1 MITLWELKG
10 RDGRRYSMFS
20 WRTKLALKHK
30 GLDYE
35 SIPVLMSD
43 KATIAFSGG
52 KTVPIIKDGEKV
64 VRDSWAIAA
73 YLEDRYADRPS
84 LFGGAIGRGMAQA
97 FNTWADRALLPL
109 LMPVIVFDLY
119 ERVDPGDDAFF
130 RRQFEGFLRST
141 LEEARARRD
150 EFAKRLDR
158 QLEAWQAVLKR
169 QPFVCGAAPAYG
181 DYILFSLFQWARIAS
196 PQDIIAAGTSLA
208 AWRDRMLDLYGGF
221 ARNVP
226 TA

>member
-20 WRTKLALKHK
+20 WRTKMALRHK
-30 GLDYE
+30 GLEFE
-35 SIPVLMSD
+35 SQPVLMSD

-52 KTVPIIKDGEKV
+52 KTVPIIKDGDKV
-64 VRDSWAIAA
+64 VRDSWAIAE

-97 FNTWADRALLPL
+97 FNTWADRTLLAL

-169 QPFVCGAAPAYG
+169 QPFICGAAPAYG

-196 PQDIIAAGTSLA
+196 PQDIIATGTLLD
-208 AWRDRMLDLYGGF
+208 AWRGRMLDLYDGY

>member
-10 RDGRRYSMFS
+10 KEGRRYSMFS

-30 GLDYE
+30 QLEYE
-35 SIPVLMSD
+35 SQPMLMSD
-43 KATIAFSGG
+43 KAAIAFSGG
-52 KTVPIIKDGEKV
+52 KTVPIIKDGDKV
-64 VRDSWAIAA
+64 VRDSWAIAE
-73 YLEDRYADRPS
+73 YLEDRYPERPS

-97 FNTWADRALLPL
+97 FNTWADRTLLAL

-119 ERVDPGDDAFF
+119 QRVDPGDDAYF

-141 LEEARARRD
+141 LEEARSRRA

-169 QPFVCGAAPAYG
+169 QPYVCGAAPAYG

-196 PQDIIAAGTSLA
+196 PEDIIAAGTPLD
-208 AWRDRMLDLYGGF
+208 AWRGRMLDLYDGF
-221 ARNVP
+221 ARDVP
-226 TA
+226 IA

>member
-10 RDGRRYSMFS
+10 KDGRRYSMFS
-20 WRTKLALKHK
+20 WRTKMALKHK
-30 GLDYE
+30 GLDFE
-35 SIPVLMSD
+35 SQPVLMSD
-43 KATIAFSGG
+43 KAAIAFSGG
-52 KTVPIIKDGEKV
+52 KTVPIVRDGERV
-64 VRDSWAIAA
+64 VRDSWQIAE

-97 FNTWADRALLPL
+97 FNTWADRTLLAL
-109 LMPVIVFDLY
+109 LMPVIVADLH
-119 ERVDPGDDAFF
+119 ERIDAGDDAYF
-130 RRQFEGFLRST
+130 RKQFEGFLKST
-141 LEEARARRD
+141 LEEARARR
-150 EFAKRLDR
+150 EESGKRLER

-196 PQDIIAAGTSLA
+196 PQDIIAAGTPLDQ
-208 AWRDRMLDLYGGF
+208 WRGRMLDLYDGF